1 MVRAAAPKAR
11 RTKPSE
17 AQRQAPVGTP
27 KAAVERDRDAFINA
41 TIQDLVNQTFLTTNY
56 LIFLVNFWALR
67 TLFAGEMPKS

>member
-1 MVRAAAPKAR
+1 MVKAAAPSAS

-41 TIQDLVNQTFLTTNY
+41 TIQDLVNQTFPTTNS
-56 LIFLVNFWALR
+56 LIFLRNFGALR
-67 TLFAGEMPKS
+67 TLFAAETAKS